1 LHVFEILFFNY
12 YLLFGR
18 DNVELDPYR
27 NFAELY
33 DFVVGPLNISLKRVR
48 IKLAPPIQGMNVL
61 DVGCGTGSDLELY
74 HQEGCNV
81 YGVDLSPSMLNVAR
95 KKFGEGADLRLC
107 DAAQL
112 PFQNESFDL
121 ILSTYTLHE
130 MIHANRSAVIQE
142 MIRVVKKD
150 GRILLTD
157 FSPRPYSFPI
167 GWIHRTSIL
176 IFETIAGRE
185 HFNNGLDFLNRGG
198 ILELIQPYQLDIESA
213 TLVGGGTTAFFL
225 LRTY

>member
-1 LHVFEILFFNY
+1 M
-12 YLLFGR
+12 
-18 DNVELDPYR
+18 ELDPYR
-27 NFAELY
+27 KFAGLY
-33 DFVVGPLNISLKRVR
+33 DYVTGPLNISLKRVR
-48 IKLAPPIQGMNVL
+48 MKLAPPFQGMNVL

-74 HQEGCNV
+74 HREGCNV
-81 YGVDLSPSMLNVAR
+81 YGVDLSPSMLKVAR
-95 KKFGEGADLRLC
+95 RKFGESADLKLC

-121 ILSTYTLHE
+121 VLSTYTLHE
-130 MIHANRSAVIQE
+130 MPHGHRSAVIRE

-198 ILELIQPYQLDIESA
+198 LLELIQPYQLDIESA
-213 TLVGGGTTAFFL
+213 TMVGGGTTAFFL

>member
-1 LHVFEILFFNY
+1 MFWMSV
-12 YLLFGR
+12 
-18 DNVELDPYR
+18 VE
-27 NFAELY
+27 
-33 DFVVGPLNISLKRVR
+33 
-48 IKLAPPIQGMNVL
+48 Q
-61 DVGCGTGSDLELY
+61 DLELY

-81 YGVDLSPSMLNVAR
+81 YGVDLSSSMLNVAR

-130 MIHANRSAVIQE
+130 MIHANRAAVIQE
-142 MIRVVKKD
+142 MIRVVKKS

-167 GWIHRTSIL
+167 GWINRTSIL